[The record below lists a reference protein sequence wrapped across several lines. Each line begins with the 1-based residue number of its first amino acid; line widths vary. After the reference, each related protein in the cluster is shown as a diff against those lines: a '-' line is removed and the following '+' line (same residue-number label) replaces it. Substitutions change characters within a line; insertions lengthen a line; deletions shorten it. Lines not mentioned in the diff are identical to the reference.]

1 MTLKGF
7 SWLVVVIAFFMGVT
21 IASVYWPERQPR
33 YFEGV
38 ITGKQWIPAHTTTD
52 TTYVVGPNNTMIPI
66 FTTTD
71 VPDKWF
77 IFIHDDRIRVTK
89 EEFVRIEIGQPYSN
103 RPKPAEGKTP

>member
-7 SWLVVVIAFFMGVT
+7 FGLFTTICFFAGLTLVAMH
-21 IASVYWPERQPR
+21 WPESPPR

-52 TTYVVGPNNTMIPI
+52 TTYILGPNNTMIPI
-66 FTTTD
+66 VTMTD
-71 VPDKWF
+71 VPDKWL
-77 IFIHDDRIRVTK
+77 IYIHDDRIRVSK
-89 EEFVRIEIGQPYSN
+89 EEFVRIEIGQSYSN